1 MVTRRYRLGK
11 RAEAASATRRRIVE
25 ATLTLHDEQGIV
37 RTSIRNVAGRAGVAP
52 ATVLQ
57 HFPRMDDLIHA
68 CGELSDAMAPMPTDV
83 VLVGTMGRHDRIRAF
98 AVSLFEWWEQL
109 GPGWDHLQVD
119 RRTLPRVDEWLIDV
133 GQRHREL
140 AAAALQTDIDAAATR
155 LLTAITTNDAWRSL
169 RDAGMDSRQAA
180 LQVSRLF
187 GVEAE
192 QSQPL
197 ATKPE
202 ALH

>member
-1 MVTRRYRLGK
+1 
-11 RAEAASATRRRIVE
+11 
-25 ATLTLHDEQGIV
+25 
-37 RTSIRNVAGRAGVAP
+37 
-52 ATVLQ
+52 
-57 HFPRMDDLIHA
+57 MDDLIQA

-83 VLVGTMGRHDRIRAF
+83 VLVGTISRHDRIRAF

-192 QSQPL
+192 GPQPL
-197 ATKPE
+197 TTKPE